1 MTSGSTPRCLRT
13 SSQLLKFFVTSVWN
27 WHHSIRS
34 STVAT
39 MPFHSLDVSLFRTVG
54 TGTLGTISLAGAAV
68 LATHAGV
75 GFGFFG
81 MYIDHTML
89 ERRVVVVRRYT
100 PPPIT
105 H

>member
-39 MPFHSLDVSLFRTVG
+39 MPFHSLDVSLFRTV
-54 TGTLGTISLAGAAV
+54 TLGTISLAGAAV

-81 MYIDHTML
+81 GIVL
-89 ERRVVVVRRYT
+89 ETELGCDTRLL
-100 PPPIT
+100 P
-105 H
+105 

>member
-39 MPFHSLDVSLFRTVG
+39 MPFHSLDVSLFRTV
-54 TGTLGTISLAGAAV
+54 TLGTISLAGAAV

-81 MYIDHTML
+81 MYIDH
-89 ERRVVVVRRYT
+89 RRC
-100 PPPIT
+100 
-105 H
+105 

>member
-1 MTSGSTPRCLRT
+1 MISGSTPRCLRT

-39 MPFHSLDVSLFRTVG
+39 MPFHSLDVSLFRTV
-54 TGTLGTISLAGAAV
+54 TLGTISLAGAAV

-81 MYIDHTML
+81 VCSW
-89 ERRVVVVRRYT
+89 VVVVRRYT

-105 H
+105 QGGEECV

>member
-1 MTSGSTPRCLRT
+1 M

-39 MPFHSLDVSLFRTVG
+39 MPFHSLDVSLFRTE
-54 TGTLGTISLAGAAV
+54 TLGTISLAGAAV

-81 MYIDHTML
+81 GIVL
-89 ERRVVVVRRYT
+89 CRLV
-100 PPPIT
+100 
-105 H
+105 

>member
-39 MPFHSLDVSLFRTVG
+39 MPFHSLDVSLFRTV
-54 TGTLGTISLAGAAV
+54 TLGTISLAGAAV

-81 MYIDHTML
+81 GAIVL
-89 ERRVVVVRRYT
+89 
-100 PPPIT
+100 
-105 H
+105 